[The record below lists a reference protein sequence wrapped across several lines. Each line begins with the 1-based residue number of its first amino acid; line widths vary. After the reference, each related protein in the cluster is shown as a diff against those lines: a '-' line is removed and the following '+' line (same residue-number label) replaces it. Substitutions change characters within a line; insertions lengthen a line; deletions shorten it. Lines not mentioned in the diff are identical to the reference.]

1 MMIIPA
7 YLKLEMTF
15 SQLALDTFM
24 VLYLDPVVSL
34 SLILFE
40 MRLEDELLDKNLV
53 IDYGTLLKLRCT
65 KQAML

>member
-1 MMIIPA
+1 
-7 YLKLEMTF
+7 
-15 SQLALDTFM
+15 M
-24 VLYLDPVVSL
+24 VLYLDLVVSL